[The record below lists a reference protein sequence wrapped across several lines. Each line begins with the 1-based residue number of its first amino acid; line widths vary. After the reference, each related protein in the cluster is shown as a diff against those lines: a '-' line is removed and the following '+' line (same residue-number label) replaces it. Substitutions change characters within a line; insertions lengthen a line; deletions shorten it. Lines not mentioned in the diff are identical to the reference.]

1 MKTILPFLVLVVLL
15 ILASLAWAGAA
26 PNYTLAPDV
35 IASGGQAS
43 VSANYSFVVTVGQ
56 PLIDAGRSASYLT
69 CAGFWCER
77 VSGYQVYLPIVLKN
91 F

>member
-1 MKTILPFLVLVVLL
+1 MKTILPFLALVVLL
-15 ILASLAWAGAA
+15 IFASLAWAGAA

-43 VSANYSFVVTVGQ
+43 ASANYSFVATVGQ
-56 PLIDAGRSASYLT
+56 PLIDAGHSASYLT
-69 CAGFWCER
+69 CAGFWCEMVDEYR
-77 VSGYQVYLPIVLKN
+77 VYLPIALKN